1 MEDKASILIVDD
13 NVSLVRTMSF
23 VLKRK
28 GFTVVTAKDGLE
40 AIEKVREMPFDII
53 LLDIRMPI
61 MDGVETHR
69 RIKKIRPE
77 AVVVMMTAYSVEDM
91 VREALQDGAY
101 GVIYKPVDIDKV
113 IALIE
118 ESRKAKEESLIMVV
132 DDDTAICSTLK
143 NILVSRGYRVGVAH
157 SGEEAI
163 DMAQEKAYDIAIIDM
178 KLPAINGLETYLAIK
193 QINPGL
199 IAIMMTAYRQEMA
212 DLVEESLRNNAYT
225 CLYKPFEIE
234 DLLKLVNAIKE
245 KQRKAEEKN

>member
-61 MDGVETHR
+61 MDGIETHR
-69 RIKKIRPE
+69 GIKKIRPE

-101 GVIYKPVDIDKV
+101 GVIYKPVDMDKV

-118 ESRKAKEESLIMVV
+118 ESSKAKQGSLIMVV

-143 NILVSRGYRVGVAH
+143 NILARRGYRVGVAH

-178 KLPAINGLETYLAIK
+178 KLPAINGLDTYLAIK
-193 QINPGL
+193 QVNPGL
-199 IAIMMTAYRQEMA
+199 IAIMMTAYHQEMA
-212 DLVEESLRNNAYT
+212 DLVEEALRNNAYT
-225 CLYKPFEIE
+225 CLYKPFDMNTILGFVTAIE
-234 DLLKLVNAIKE
+234 AG
-245 KQRKAEEKN
+245 QRKAA

>member
-13 NVSLVRTMSF
+13 NVSLARTMSF

-40 AIEKVREMPFDII
+40 AIERVREMPFDII
-53 LLDIRMPI
+53 LLDIKMPI

-69 RIKKIRPE
+69 EIKKIRPK

-101 GVIYKPVDIDKV
+101 GVIYKPVDMDKV

-118 ESRKAKEESLIMVV
+118 ESSKAKQGSLIMVV
-132 DDDTAICSTLK
+132 DDDPAICSTLK
-143 NILVSRGYRVGVAH
+143 NILVGRGYRVGVAH

-163 DMAQEKAYDIAIIDM
+163 DMAQENAYDIAIIDI

-193 QINPGL
+193 QVNPGL

-212 DLVEESLRNNAYT
+212 DLVEEALRNNAYT

-234 DLLKLVNAIKE
+234 NVLKLVNAIQE
-245 KQRKAEEKN
+245 KQRKAGEKK